1 MGILLG
7 SRCQE
12 PWPPK
17 PRIRVNPRLHELQT
31 AKEILEEVFHTRPG
45 EAEEMIKRRL
55 EEELER
61 GPKLT

>member
-1 MGILLG
+1 M
-7 SRCQE
+7 
-12 PWPPK
+12 
-17 PRIRVNPRLHELQT
+17 

-61 GPKLT
+61 GPKLA